1 MAFNLRLR
9 FNGIF
14 SVILILLDF
23 EHRRLWTDALRRR
36 PTAGA
41 VPANRATSMQCS
53 DRADEDAV
61 GGLGRW
67 LAETGPQLGQTAD
80 SDEAGRGFRSEAGRR
95 SDVKPAALSRSE
107 GGRERR
113 RPPRGSWWMIR
124 IVMGMGSSRWRLV
137 LAQAV
142 AGEFNSICI
151 VNQAVE
157 HRIGEKAVGFGS
169 TRSQQHGDGVSWGV
183 RVLYPLAGGSRA
195 ARRSWIRRTN
205 APACVAMLMMC
216 RDPVRGHSGN
226 SRSPA

>member
-14 SVILILLDF
+14 SVILLDF

-95 SDVKPAALSRSE
+95 SDVKPATLPI
-107 GGRERR
+107 GR
-113 RPPRGSWWMIR
+113 RPGATASPRVVVDDPNCDGY
-124 IVMGMGSSRWRLV
+124 G
-137 LAQAV
+137 QV
-142 AGEFNSICI
+142 AGALC
-151 VNQAVE
+151 
-157 HRIGEKAVGFGS
+157 
-169 TRSQQHGDGVSWGV
+169 
-183 RVLYPLAGGSRA
+183 L
-195 ARRSWIRRTN
+195 RR
-205 APACVAMLMMC
+205 L
-216 RDPVRGHSGN
+216 
-226 SRSPA
+226 SPASSIRYAL